1 MNEGAYVKNVPVPI
15 EDRNKYVLSDSEIL
29 TLSKWTCI
37 IEEHYTRKNERSTP
51 MDIEWAKD
59 GLSGDLFILQARPET
74 IHRGQNKKSIQ
85 VYQLKTKSKVLVEGK
100 AVGEKVAQG
109 KVRIIQDLQQM
120 DQFQP
125 GEVLVIEKTDPD
137 WEPVIKKAAAIVTDR
152 GGEPV
157 MPLLLVGNLGYRQ

>member
-1 MNEGAYVKNVPVPI
+1 
-15 EDRNKYVLSDSEIL
+15 
-29 TLSKWTCI
+29 
-37 IEEHYTRKNERSTP
+37 